1 MSSKPET
8 INIMPGFRKDL
19 CALIHFASDAIASL
33 SFSFFLAIAVAN
45 ASHAQQ
51 VVFEGCVDVRG
62 IPVASIPAPID
73 DIAVAKLDPSG
84 SPVILYSPQIAAEY
98 DMATR
103 LFFYFHECGHHA
115 LGHSLRRQPA
125 SEEQQADCWAIR
137 TLVSRGLFSD
147 RDISQVQADIAH
159 FGKSDWTHIAGPQR
173 AILLRKCLSEDST
186 RENAVADTFAPVLQ
200 TIISTAPHSFES
212 IRDRRDPDDHDDETP
227 TYSVIRRLP
236 DAEGDC
242 SIFGGQSPSY
252 VCTMTTATDQPIA
265 EESYDQLAQLLLHA
279 LSQHWH
285 WHNSSG
291 GHVVKGRQAQDP
303 SGTRVRLEMAE
314 KSNRF
319 TVRLWIDASDK
330 HERKNQ

>member
-1 MSSKPET
+1 MIYISTYVPVRNAASKKICANYRMSSKPET

-159 FGKSDWTHIAGPQR
+159 FGKSDWTISPGRSALSCCGNAYPK
-173 AILLRKCLSEDST
+173 ILLARTPLLTRSLPSCKPSSAQHRIASRVSET
-186 RENAVADTFAPVLQ
+186 AVTLMI
-200 TIISTAPHSFES
+200 TMMK
-212 IRDRRDPDDHDDETP
+212 
-227 TYSVIRRLP
+227 RL
-236 DAEGDC
+236 
-242 SIFGGQSPSY
+242 
-252 VCTMTTATDQPIA
+252 
-265 EESYDQLAQLLLHA
+265 
-279 LSQHWH
+279 
-285 WHNSSG
+285 
-291 GHVVKGRQAQDP
+291 R
-303 SGTRVRLEMAE
+303 
-314 KSNRF
+314 
-319 TVRLWIDASDK
+319 TV
-330 HERKNQ
+330 